1 MQQEEEYA
9 SNYNWFNKHK
19 KDSAFRLKETS

>member
-1 MQQEEEYA
+1 MQQEKEYA

-19 KDSAFRLKETS
+19 KDSAFRLKEIS

>member
-1 MQQEEEYA
+1 MQQEKEYA

-19 KDSAFRLKETS
+19 KDSAFRLKEIT

>member
-1 MQQEEEYA
+1 MQQEKEYA

-19 KDSAFRLKETS
+19 KGRAFKLKESS